1 MLRSPG
7 VVGLLLALVSQA
19 QPVGAQELTPRAYWP
34 APNGTRLLVAG
45 YAYSSGDVVT
55 DPSLPVTGVDSSL
68 NTALFGYFHTTELFG
83 RTANVV
89 FELPYVWGTTRG
101 RLDGEPAMRELSNL
115 GDLAVTLGINLLG
128 GPTMTAE
135 EFRAM
140 LEKPGPILGASLK
153 ILAPTGDYEKDR
165 LINVSGNRW
174 AAKAEL
180 GYIYPYNERWH
191 FELEG
196 GIWVFG
202 NNDEFLGTTR
212 RQDPV
217 LSAEFHVV
225 RHLGKGRWLSFEA
238 NFFEGGETTV
248 DGVGR
253 DDLQRNS
260 NVGATLAWPLGNR
273 QVLKVGVN
281 GGVVTRSGGDY
292 NTVLVTYLVGLP

>member
-1 MLRSPG
+1 MFRSPA
-7 VVGLLLALVSQA
+7 VVLLLLALVAPA
-19 QPVGAQELTPRAYWP
+19 QRVCAQELTPRAYWP
-34 APNGTRLLVAG
+34 APNDTRLLVAG
-45 YAYSSGDVVT
+45 YAYASGDVVT

-68 NTALFGYFHTTELFG
+68 KTAVFGYFHTTELFG

-101 RLDGEPAMRELSNL
+101 FLNGEPAKRELSNL
-115 GDLAVTLGINLLG
+115 GDLSVTLGINLLG

-140 LEKPGPILGASLK
+140 LRKPGPILGASLK
-153 ILAPTGDYEKDR
+153 VLAPTGDYEKDR

-180 GYIYPYNERWH
+180 GYIYPLNQKWH
-191 FELEG
+191 FEVEG
-196 GIWVFG
+196 GLWVFG
-202 NNDEFLGTTR
+202 DNDEFVGSTR

-225 RHLGKGRWLSFEA
+225 RHLGRERWLSLEA
-238 NFFEGGETTV
+238 NYFEGGETTV
-248 DGVGR
+248 DGVGH

-260 NVGATLAWPLGNR
+260 NLGATLAWPLGNR
-273 QVLKVGVN
+273 QILKVGAN

-292 NTVLVTYLVGLP
+292 TTVLVTYLVALP